1 MTLFQHVFA
10 VDLPAR
16 AGRRSRDFRARKPS
30 HRRITRSSSRSAD
43 DRAPDGSRSHPAR
56 PRSRSFNSKNVLGME
71 PNAAGVQRPEYASQG
86 TCHKCAAPLG
96 RGSRAHKRCG
106 RCGVTYH
113 TTDCGQRYSVLD
125 NPTAYNLEDC
135 PKVNKL
141 LRIPSSP
148 LPASSTRSRPLI

>member
-1 MTLFQHVFA
+1 MGQIDPTWVKQTEILLVF
-10 VDLPAR
+10 
-16 AGRRSRDFRARKPS
+16 
-30 HRRITRSSSRSAD
+30 TRTR
-43 DRAPDGSRSHPAR
+43 
-56 PRSRSFNSKNVLGME
+56 
-71 PNAAGVQRPEYASQG
+71 QRPEYASQG